1 MRRVRAAAVIAS
13 VGLGLLM
20 GAGTAAQAATVPSDK
35 TTVTPNGFQF
45 GMYYSQWACQYFGN
59 SLVQGG
65 AFSSYI
71 CSYQFYQPD
80 NAFYWF
86 LYVY

>member
-13 VGLGLLM
+13 MGIAVLLGLGLPSHAT
-20 GAGTAAQAATVPSDK
+20 GSPAPASAGGTY
-35 TTVTPNGFQF
+35 QF
-45 GMYYSQWACQYFGN
+45 GVYYTYDACQYFGN

-65 AFSSYI
+65 AFSGYY
-71 CSYQFYQPD
+71 CSLGYYPGDGQYHW
-80 NAFYWF
+80 Y

>member
-13 VGLGLLM
+13 IALGLVM
-20 GAGTAAQAATVPSDK
+20 GAGSPAQAAVAPSGG
-35 TTVTPNGFQF
+35 VSVNYQF

-65 AFSSYI
+65 AFHSYS
-71 CSYQFYQPD
+71 CVYQYYQPD
-80 NAFYWF
+80 NAYYWF